1 MKGTVFTT
9 PLTLRTAGKYCALL
23 ASMVLLN
30 FALPRREPLS
40 SALLYAALA
49 CGFDPLLAAASHL
62 LAATAA
68 LSWMAALSALLQAV
82 LLSGGFRLFRRLKR
96 KMTWEKYVLL
106 VLAQLPFAF
115 LFPHAGYALPLS
127 SAWQKALLS
136 ILTAA
141 LALLFEGGLDAL
153 LTRAFR
159 CRLTAAQLLEVS
171 LLWLFGGAGI
181 CSALGEPVFY
191 AVSLTALLLA
201 VHLLK
206 NAAAVP
212 LSVVLSLPLCLSHA
226 DLLPM
231 ATYSACACI
240 ALLLTPYGRIASALS
255 LLLCFPAAMALE
267 GLYAESTARIVFT
280 LAACLVAVI
289 LTIALPEKLYRRAKH
304 TLLFYRERTLPR
316 IAINRSRRAVGERL
330 YEVSS
335 LFREIETA
343 FSEED
348 GKRDTAAALAQELR
362 YTICTD
368 CEGRQRCEKE
378 GLFASMDRLVSVGA
392 VKGQVS
398 LVDLPADLGAKCR
411 NAAGLLFACNRL
423 LAQYQG
429 TVREEES
436 ARESRRILAEQAHGV
451 SEILRDIALEQSEE
465 CVFSEG
471 ENALAGALAQA
482 GILSSEVFVYG
493 EGGSVTVSLTLPQTV
508 SAKRLCS
515 VASAALGVP
524 LSLAEKIV
532 LSPTSA
538 CFVLRRKPEFDAAFG
553 VATKPKEGETRS
565 GDTYSVLKIDERRFL
580 VALSD
585 GMGSGAEARDVSDR
599 TLTLL
604 ESFYKAKMPS
614 ETVLSTVNRLI
625 SYSGE
630 ERFSC
635 LDLAAVDLDTGDA
648 DIVKIGSPVGFI
660 LAQEELRVLEGESL
674 PLGMLEAVH
683 PATLRATLHAGDF
696 MLFMSD
702 GVTQAFGSSAEL
714 YAYLSA
720 LRPINPQSLAE
731 EVLKKALGC
740 YRGKAEDDMTVL
752 AVKLMKT
759 A

>member
-82 LLSGGFRLFRRLKR
+82 LLSGGFWLFRRLKR
-96 KMTWEKYVLL
+96 KMTWEKYILL

-115 LFPHAGYALPLS
+115 FFPHAGYALPLS
-127 SAWQKALLS
+127 PVWQKALLS
-136 ILTAA
+136 LLTAA

>member
-1 MKGTVFTT
+1 M
-9 PLTLRTAGKYCALL
+9 
-23 ASMVLLN
+23 
-30 FALPRREPLS
+30 
-40 SALLYAALA
+40 
-49 CGFDPLLAAASHL
+49 
-62 LAATAA
+62 
-68 LSWMAALSALLQAV
+68 
-82 LLSGGFRLFRRLKR
+82 
-96 KMTWEKYVLL
+96 
-106 VLAQLPFAF
+106 
-115 LFPHAGYALPLS
+115 
-127 SAWQKALLS
+127 
-136 ILTAA
+136 
-141 LALLFEGGLDAL
+141 
-153 LTRAFR
+153 
-159 CRLTAAQLLEVS
+159 
-171 LLWLFGGAGI
+171 
-181 CSALGEPVFY
+181 
-191 AVSLTALLLA
+191 
-201 VHLLK
+201 
-206 NAAAVP
+206 P
-212 LSVVLSLPLCLSHA
+212 LSVVLSLPLCLAHA

-231 ATYSACACI
+231 ATFSACACV

-289 LTIALPEKLYRRAKH
+289 LTIALPEKLYRRAKR

-398 LVDLPADLGAKCR
+398 LVDLPADLGAGCR

-585 GMGSGAEARDVSDR
+585 GMGSGADARDVSDR

>member
-1 MKGTVFTT
+1 MKGPVIPT
-9 PLTLRTAGKYCALL
+9 PLTLKTAGKYCALL
-23 ASMVLLN
+23 LCMVLLN

-40 SALLYAALA
+40 FALLYAALA
-49 CGFDPLLAAASHL
+49 CGLDPLLSAAGYL
-62 LAATAA
+62 LASSAA
-68 LSWMAALSALLQAV
+68 LSWMAVLSAAVQAV
-82 LLSGGFRLFRRLKR
+82 LLAGGCLLFRRIRR
-96 KMTWEKYVLL
+96 KMTWEKYALL
-106 VLAQLPFAF
+106 VLAQLPFVF

-127 SAWQKALLS
+127 ALWQKVLLALL
-136 ILTAA
+136 TMA
-141 LALLFEGGLDAL
+141 LALLFQGGLSAL
-153 LTRAFR
+153 LLRAFR
-159 CRLTAAQLLEVS
+159 CRLTAAQLTEVS
-171 LLWLFGGAGI
+171 LLWLFLGAGM
-181 CSALGEPVFY
+181 CSSLGEPVFY
-191 AVSLTALLLA
+191 AVSLTVLLLA
-201 VHLLK
+201 TQLLK

-212 LSVVLSLPLCLSHA
+212 LGVVLSLPLCLAHA
-226 DLLPM
+226 ELLPM
-231 ATYSACACI
+231 ATFAACACVC
-240 ALLLTPYGRIASALS
+240 LLLTPYGRIASALS

-267 GLYAESTARIVFT
+267 GLYAESPARIAFT
-280 LAACLVAVI
+280 LAACLLAVI

-304 TLLFYRERTLPR
+304 TLLFYRERSLPR
-316 IAINRSRRAVGERL
+316 IAINRNRRAVGERL
-330 YEVSS
+330 FEVSS

-343 FSEED
+343 FSQED
-348 GKRDTAAALAQELR
+348 ARRNTAAALAEELR
-362 YTICTD
+362 YTLCAD
-368 CEGRQRCEKE
+368 CAGRQRCEKE
-378 GLFASMDRLVSVGA
+378 GVFAAMDRLVSVGA

-398 LVDLPADLGAKCR
+398 LVDLPSDLGTKCG
-411 NAAGLLFACNRL
+411 NAAGMLFACNRL

-436 ARESRRILAEQAHGV
+436 ARESRKILAEQAHGV

-465 CVFSEG
+465 CVFAEG
-471 ENALAGALAQA
+471 ESALAGALAQA
-482 GILSSEVFVYG
+482 GILSSEIFVYG
-493 EGGSVTVSLTLPQTV
+493 EGSSITVSLTLAQSV
-508 SAKRLCS
+508 NAKKLCA

-538 CFVLRRKPEFDAAFG
+538 CFVLRRRPEFDAAFG
-553 VATKPKEGETRS
+553 VATRPKEGESRS

-630 ERFSC
+630 EMFSC

-660 LAQEELRVLEGESL
+660 LAPEELRVLEGESL

-683 PATLRATLHAGDF
+683 PATLRAQLHAGDF

-714 YAYLSA
+714 YTYLSA
-720 LRPINPQSLAE
+720 LKPINPQSLAE
-731 EVLKKALGC
+731 EILKKALSRYQG
-740 YRGKAEDDMTVL
+740 RAEDDMTVL

>member
-23 ASMVLLN
+23 AAMVMLN
-30 FALPRREPLS
+30 FALPMREPLS

-62 LAATAA
+62 LASISA

-82 LLSGGFRLFRRLKR
+82 LLSGGFWLFKRLKR
-96 KMTWEKYVLL
+96 KITWEKYVLL

-127 SAWQKALLS
+127 SAWQKALISL
-136 ILTAA
+136 LTAV

-153 LTRAFR
+153 MTRAFR
-159 CRLTAAQLLEVS
+159 CRLTAAQLMEVS
-171 LLWLFGGAGI
+171 LLWLFLGAGM

-201 VHLLK
+201 VQLLK

-212 LSVVLSLPLCLSHA
+212 LSVVLSLPLCLAHA

-231 ATYSACACI
+231 ATFSACACV

-255 LLLCFPAAMALE
+255 ILLCFPAAMALE

-289 LTIALPEKLYRRAKH
+289 LTIALPEKLYRRAKR

-362 YTICTD
+362 YTICAD

-585 GMGSGAEARDVSDR
+585 GMGSGADARDVSDR

-630 ERFSC
+630 EKFSC

>member
-9 PLTLRTAGKYCALL
+9 PLTLKTAGKYCALL
-23 ASMVLLN
+23 AAMVMLN
-30 FALPRREPLS
+30 FALPMREPLS

-82 LLSGGFRLFRRLKR
+82 LLSGGFWLFRRLKR

-136 ILTAA
+136 LLTAA
-141 LALLFEGGLDAL
+141 LALLFEGGLDAIS
-153 LTRAFR
+153 TRAFR

-171 LLWLFGGAGI
+171 LLWLFLGAGM

-201 VHLLK
+201 VQLLK

-231 ATYSACACI
+231 AAFSACACV

-289 LTIALPEKLYRRAKH
+289 LTIALPEKLYRRAKR

-348 GKRDTAAALAQELR
+348 GKRDTAAALSEELR
-362 YTICTD
+362 YTICAD

-630 ERFSC
+630 EKFSC

-731 EVLKKALGC
+731 EVLKKALSC

>member
-1 MKGTVFTT
+1 MKGTVFAT
-9 PLTLRTAGKYCALL
+9 PLTLKTAGKYCALL
-23 ASMVLLN
+23 AAMVMLN
-30 FALPRREPLS
+30 FALPMREPLS

-82 LLSGGFRLFRRLKR
+82 LLSGGFWLFKRLKR
-96 KMTWEKYVLL
+96 KMTWEKYILL

-127 SAWQKALLS
+127 SVWQRALLS
-136 ILTAA
+136 LLTAV
-141 LALLFEGGLDAL
+141 LALLFEGGLDAI

-171 LLWLFGGAGI
+171 LLWLFLGAGM

-201 VHLLK
+201 VQLLK

-212 LSVVLSLPLCLSHA
+212 LSVVLSLPLCLAHA

-231 ATYSACACI
+231 AAFSACACV

-289 LTIALPEKLYRRAKH
+289 LTIALPEKLYRRAKR

-348 GKRDTAAALAQELR
+348 GKRDTAATLSEELR
-362 YTICTD
+362 YTICAD

-714 YAYLSA
+714 YTYLSA
-720 LRPINPQSLAE
+720 LKPINPQSLAE
-731 EVLKKALGC
+731 EVLKKALSC

>member
-9 PLTLRTAGKYCALL
+9 PLTLKTAGKYCALL
-23 ASMVLLN
+23 AAMVMLN
-30 FALPRREPLS
+30 FALPMREPLS

-82 LLSGGFRLFRRLKR
+82 LLSGGFWLFKRLKR

-136 ILTAA
+136 LLTAV
-141 LALLFEGGLDAL
+141 LALLFEGGLDAI

-171 LLWLFGGAGI
+171 LLWLFLGAGM

-201 VHLLK
+201 VQLLK

-212 LSVVLSLPLCLSHA
+212 LSVVLSLPLCLAHA

-231 ATYSACACI
+231 AAFSACACV

-289 LTIALPEKLYRRAKH
+289 LTIALPEKLYRRAKR

-348 GKRDTAAALAQELR
+348 GKRDTAAALSEELR
-362 YTICTD
+362 YTICAD

-515 VASAALGVP
+515 VASSALGVP

-553 VATKPKEGETRS
+553 VATKPKEGETQS

-702 GVTQAFGSSAEL
+702 GVTGAFGSSAEL

-731 EVLKKALGC
+731 EVLKKALSC

>member
-9 PLTLRTAGKYCALL
+9 PLTLKTAGKYCALL
-23 ASMVLLN
+23 AAMVMLD
-30 FALPRREPLS
+30 FALPMREPLS

-62 LAATAA
+62 LASTAA
-68 LSWMAALSALLQAV
+68 LSWMATLSSLLQAV
-82 LLSGGFRLFRRLKR
+82 LLSGGFWLFRRLKR

-136 ILTAA
+136 LLTAA

>member
-23 ASMVLLN
+23 AAMVMLN
-30 FALPRREPLS
+30 FALPMREPLS

-62 LAATAA
+62 LASTAA
-68 LSWMAALSALLQAV
+68 LSWMAMLSALLQAV
-82 LLSGGFRLFRRLKR
+82 LLSGGFWLFKRLKR
-96 KMTWEKYVLL
+96 KITWEKYVLL

-127 SAWQKALLS
+127 PAWQKALLS
-136 ILTAA
+136 LLTAA

-153 LTRAFR
+153 MTRAFR

-171 LLWLFGGAGI
+171 LLWLFWGAGM

-191 AVSLTALLLA
+191 AVSLTSLLLA
-201 VHLLK
+201 VQLLK

-212 LSVVLSLPLCLSHA
+212 LSVVLSLPLCLAHA

-231 ATYSACACI
+231 ATFSACACV

-280 LAACLVAVI
+280 LAACLIAVI
-289 LTIALPEKLYRRAKH
+289 LTIALPEKLYRRAKR

-398 LVDLPADLGAKCR
+398 LVDLPADLGAGCR

-585 GMGSGAEARDVSDR
+585 GMGSGADARDVSDR

>member
-23 ASMVLLN
+23 AAMVMLN
-30 FALPRREPLS
+30 FALPMREPLS

-62 LAATAA
+62 LASISA

-82 LLSGGFRLFRRLKR
+82 LLSGGFWLFKRLKR
-96 KMTWEKYVLL
+96 KITWEKYVLL

-127 SAWQKALLS
+127 PAWQKALLS
-136 ILTAA
+136 LLTAA

-171 LLWLFGGAGI
+171 LLWLFWGAGM
-181 CSALGEPVFY
+181 CSALGEPAFY

-280 LAACLVAVI
+280 LAACLIAVI
-289 LTIALPEKLYRRAKH
+289 LTIALPEKLYRRAKR

-398 LVDLPADLGAKCR
+398 LVDLPADLGAGCR

-553 VATKPKEGETRS
+553 VATKTKEGETRS

>member
-23 ASMVLLN
+23 AAMVMLN
-30 FALPRREPLS
+30 FALPMREPLS

-49 CGFDPLLAAASHL
+49 CGVDPLLAAASHL

-82 LLSGGFRLFRRLKR
+82 LLSGGFWLFKRLKR
-96 KMTWEKYVLL
+96 KMTWEKYILL

-136 ILTAA
+136 LLTAA

-171 LLWLFGGAGI
+171 LLWLFLGAGM

-201 VHLLK
+201 VQLLK

-231 ATYSACACI
+231 ATFSACACV

-348 GKRDTAAALAQELR
+348 GKRDTAAALSEELR
-362 YTICTD
+362 YTICAD
-368 CEGRQRCEKE
+368 CEGRQCCEKE

-731 EVLKKALGC
+731 EVLKKALSC

>member
-136 ILTAA
+136 LLTAA

-171 LLWLFGGAGI
+171 LLWLFLGAGM

-201 VHLLK
+201 VQLLK

-212 LSVVLSLPLCLSHA
+212 LSVVLSLPLCLAHA

-231 ATYSACACI
+231 ATFSACACV

-280 LAACLVAVI
+280 LAACLAAVI
-289 LTIALPEKLYRRAKH
+289 LTIALPEKLYRRAKR

>member
-1 MKGTVFTT
+1 MKGPVFTT
-9 PLTLRTAGKYCALL
+9 PLTLKTAGKYCALL

-40 SALLYAALA
+40 ASLLFAALA
-49 CGFDPLLAAASHL
+49 CGIDPLLLAAGHL
-62 LAATAA
+62 LSSAAA
-68 LSWMAALSALLQAV
+68 LSWIATLSAFLQA
-82 LLSGGFRLFRRLKR
+82 LILAGGYWLFKHFKRR
-96 KMTWEKYVLL
+96 MTWEKYALL
-106 VLAQLPFAF
+106 LLAQIPFLF
-115 LFPHAGYALPLS
+115 LFPHTGYALPIPPI
-127 SAWQKALLS
+127 WQKVLL
-136 ILTAA
+136 AA
-141 LALLFEGGLDAL
+141 FMIMLSLLFEGGLNAL
-153 LTRAFR
+153 LQRAFR
-159 CRLTAAQLLEVS
+159 CRLTAAQLAEVS
-171 LLWLFGGAGI
+171 LLWLFFGAGL

-201 VHLLK
+201 AQLLK

-212 LSVVLSLPLCLSHA
+212 FAVVLSLPLCLAHA
-226 DLLPM
+226 ELLPM

-267 GLYAESTARIVFT
+267 GLYAESTAHIVFT
-280 LAACLVAVI
+280 LSACLLAVI

-304 TLLFYRERTLPR
+304 TLLFYRERSLPR
-316 IAINRSRRAVGERL
+316 IAINRNRRAVGERL

-343 FSEED
+343 FRED
-348 GKRDTAAALAQELR
+348 GRQYSTAAALSEELR
-362 YTICTD
+362 YTLCSD
-368 CEGRQRCEKE
+368 CAGRQRCEKE

-398 LVDLPADLGAKCR
+398 LVDLPADLGAKCG

-436 ARESRRILAEQAHGV
+436 ARESRRLLAEQAHGV

-465 CVFSEG
+465 CVFAEG

-482 GILSSEVFVYG
+482 GILSSEIFVYG
-493 EGGSVTVSLTLPQTV
+493 EGNSITVSLTLPQTV
-508 SAKRLCS
+508 NAKKLCS

-524 LSLAEKIV
+524 LALAEKIG
-532 LSPTSA
+532 LNEGSA
-538 CFVLRRKPEFDAAFG
+538 CFVLKRRPEFDAAFG
-553 VATKPKEGETRS
+553 VATRPKEGENRS

-585 GMGSGAEARDVSDR
+585 GMGSGPEARDVSDR

-630 ERFSC
+630 ESFSC

-660 LAQEELRVLEGESL
+660 LTPEEMRVLEGESL
-674 PLGMLEAVH
+674 PMGMLDAVH
-683 PATLRATLHAGDF
+683 PATLRATLQAGDF

-720 LRPINPQSLAE
+720 LRPLNPQSLAE
-731 EVLKKALGC
+731 EVLKKALNC

>member
-9 PLTLRTAGKYCALL
+9 PLTLKTAGKYCALL
-23 ASMVLLN
+23 AAMVMLD
-30 FALPRREPLS
+30 FALPMREPLS

-62 LAATAA
+62 LASISA

-82 LLSGGFRLFRRLKR
+82 LLSGGFWLFKRLKR

-127 SAWQKALLS
+127 SAWQRALLS
-136 ILTAA
+136 LLTAA

-171 LLWLFGGAGI
+171 LLWLFLGAGM

-201 VHLLK
+201 VQLLK

-231 ATYSACACI
+231 AAFSACACV

-255 LLLCFPAAMALE
+255 LLLCFPAAMAPE

-280 LAACLVAVI
+280 LAASLVAVI
-289 LTIALPEKLYRRAKH
+289 LTIALPEKLYRRAKR

-362 YTICTD
+362 YTICAD

-429 TVREEES
+429 AVREEES

-508 SAKRLCS
+508 SAKRLCT

-630 ERFSC
+630 EKFSC

>member
-23 ASMVLLN
+23 AAMVMLN
-30 FALPRREPLS
+30 FALPMREPLS

-62 LAATAA
+62 LASTAA
-68 LSWMAALSALLQAV
+68 LSWMAMLSALLQAV
-82 LLSGGFRLFRRLKR
+82 LLSGGFWLFKRLKR
-96 KMTWEKYVLL
+96 KITWEKYVLL

-127 SAWQKALLS
+127 PAWQKALLS
-136 ILTAA
+136 LLTAA

-153 LTRAFR
+153 MTRAFR

-171 LLWLFGGAGI
+171 LLWLFWGAGM
-181 CSALGEPVFY
+181 CSALGEPAFY
-191 AVSLTALLLA
+191 AVSLTALLLS
-201 VHLLK
+201 VQLLK

-212 LSVVLSLPLCLSHA
+212 LSVVLSLPLCLAHA

-231 ATYSACACI
+231 ATFSACACV

-280 LAACLVAVI
+280 LAACLIAVI
-289 LTIALPEKLYRRAKH
+289 LTIALPEKLYRRAKR

-348 GKRDTAAALAQELR
+348 GKRDTAAALSEELR
-362 YTICTD
+362 YTICAD

-702 GVTQAFGSSAEL
+702 GVTGAFGSSAEL

-731 EVLKKALGC
+731 EVLKKALSC